1 MKLKYTLPFIV
12 LLIAF
17 FVAWFFYPKEVKEY
31 KKIGGNIQ
39 GTTYHITYEYNKNK
53 DLQPAIDKLLH
64 EFDMSLSTYIPN
76 SIISRMNRND
86 PTVEADELFT
96 EVFIKSKEVYIDTHG
111 AFDITVAPIIN
122 ALGFG
127 FTKGRDIDSSLI
139 DSLLQF
145 VGMEKVKLEGRKIV
159 KTNPLV
165 MLDVNALAQ
174 GYSVDLVC
182 RFLDKKKCH
191 NYIVEIGGE
200 IRAKGINA
208 KGEKW
213 RVGIDKPI
221 EGNMEE
227 GMMLQAILSVS
238 GKSLA
243 TSGNYR
249 KFYIKNGKKYAHI
262 INPKTGYPVLSNLLS
277 TSVLADDCIT
287 ADAYATALMVFGLE
301 KSIVFLNSHS
311 ALAAMLIYSDEK
323 GNYKIYTT
331 ENMKS
336 FIVKEIQ

>member
-1 MKLKYTLPFIV
+1 MKQRFNV
-12 LLIAF
+12 LLIIGLLTLIA
-17 FVAWFFYPKEVKEY
+17 ALFFYPKDKKVY
-31 KKIGGNIQ
+31 KKMEGKIQ
-39 GTTYHITYEYNKNK
+39 GTTFHITYEYDKNK
-53 DLQPAIDKLLH
+53 DLQPDIERLLH
-64 EFDMSLSTYIPN
+64 NFDMSLSTYIPN
-76 SIISRMNRND
+76 SIISRINMND
-86 PTVEADELFT
+86 QTAEADELFI
-96 EVFIKSKEVYIDTHG
+96 EVFNKSKEVYNVTNG

-145 VGMEKVKLEGRKIV
+145 VGMDKVKLVGRKIV
-159 KTNPLV
+159 KSNPSV

-174 GYSVDLVC
+174 GYSVDIVC
-182 RFLDKKKCH
+182 RFLDKKKSK

-200 IRAKGINA
+200 IRAKGMNA

-213 RVGIDKPI
+213 RVGIDKPE

-227 GMMLQAILSVS
+227 GMILQAILSVS

-249 KFYIKNGKKYAHI
+249 KFYIKNGRKYAHI
-262 INPKTGYPVLSNLLS
+262 INPKTGYPALSNLLS

-287 ADAYATALMVFGLE
+287 ADAYATALMVFGLD
-301 KSIVFLNSHS
+301 KSKEFLESHKELG
-311 ALAAMLIYSDEK
+311 AILIYNDEK
-323 GNYKIYTT
+323 GNYKVYTT

-336 FIVKEIQ
+336 YIVKEIQ